1 MISRREKG
9 RSGGRSSDWGSL
21 RLLWLLVIDRMD
33 LYIYVFLQVL
43 TDSAS
48 VESSCPVLSPLPTST
63 SLPLLMWRAK
73 PKKKPKDTTND
84 DSPIQRTLN
93 RSITRARGKPRT
105 TGGARAGE
113 PRNRASVGGRK
124 EDEWSWFDQH

>member
-1 MISRREKG
+1 VISRREKG

-48 VESSCPVLSPLPTST
+48 VESSCPVLSCPVLSCPVPSPHLDLPPS
-63 SLPLLMWRAK
+63 
-73 PKKKPKDTTND
+73 
-84 DSPIQRTLN
+84 
-93 RSITRARGKPRT
+93 
-105 TGGARAGE
+105 
-113 PRNRASVGGRK
+113 
-124 EDEWSWFDQH
+124 FDVAC